1 MKSMFC
7 CRICNFNCTP
17 FMPWGQ
23 DGHTP
28 SYAICPNCG
37 AEFGYEDA
45 SEAGIEN
52 YRKKHLIA
60 PFEND
65 GMNFWKKQRGQ

>member
-7 CRICNFNCTP
+7 CRICNFNGTP

>member
-1 MKSMFC
+1 
-7 CRICNFNCTP
+7 
-17 FMPWGQ
+17 MPWGQ

-60 PFEND
+60 AFEND

>member
-1 MKSMFC
+1 MKSLFC
-7 CRICNFNCTP
+7 CRVCNFNCSP

-23 DGHTP
+23 DGDTP
-28 SYAICPNCG
+28 SYGVCPNCN

-45 SEAGIEN
+45 SEAGISN

-60 PFEND
+60 PSGND
-65 GMNFWKKQRGQ
+65 GEDFWIKKPLQ